1 MEVLCRISTL
11 ILGGTLL
18 LSSPGVVSAQHAPDN
33 SRDSE
38 ALRISQAAI
47 GRQLGDYRL
56 TTIDGRQLRLAELRG
71 RPLVLS
77 LIYTSCYHI
86 CPTLT
91 AELARA
97 VDVAREALGQNG
109 FAVITLG
116 FDVANDTPARM
127 AAFARERNIDDPDW
141 YFVSTDAVS
150 IERLAQDIGFRYER
164 RGGGFDHMT
173 MTSVIDQSGVLYRQ
187 IYGVQVTAPALVE
200 PLKQLIYGRR
210 ANAVT
215 LSGWVNGLKLFCT
228 VYDPASGRY
237 RFDYSVFVG
246 IIAGI
251 MSLGAVAIFI
261 VRAWRESSG
270 IGSSK

>member
-18 LSSPGVVSAQHAPDN
+18 LSSSGVASAQHAPDN

-56 TTIDGRQLRLAELRG
+56 TTKDGRQLRLAELRG

-97 VDVAREALGQNG
+97 VDVAREALGEKG

>member
-1 MEVLCRISTL
+1 MEVVCRISSL
-11 ILGGTLL
+11 ILGGALL
-18 LSSPGVVSAQHAPDN
+18 LSSSDLCHAQHDPDG

-47 GRQLGDYRL
+47 GRQLGEYHL
-56 TTIDGRQLRLAELRG
+56 TTKDGRQLRMSELRG
-71 RPLVLS
+71 QPLVLS
-77 LIYTSCYHI
+77 LIYTSCFHI

-97 VDVAREALGQNG
+97 VDVAREALGENG
-109 FAVITLG
+109 FTVITVG
-116 FDVANDTPARM
+116 FDVANDTPTRM
-127 AAFARERNIDDPDW
+127 AAFARERNIEDPNW
-141 YFVSTDAVS
+141 YFVSTDSES

-164 RGGGFDHMT
+164 RGGGFDHLT
-173 MTSVIDQSGVLYRQ
+173 MTSVIDQNGVLYRQ

-200 PLKQLIYGRR
+200 PLKQLVYGRR

-215 LSGWVNGLKLFCT
+215 LSGWMNGLKLFCT

-261 VRAWRESSG
+261 FRAWRESSR